1 MADKYYSILTN
12 RGKDLEAQSSAT
24 GEPVI
29 LKSFVVG
36 DGNGQAV
43 TPDPAK
49 TALVHEVYR
58 SDISSLDVSTEQSN
72 QWIAHLVLPAD
83 VGGFTVRE
91 MGLLTDA
98 GELYAVCNCA
108 A

>member
-1 MADKYYSILTN
+1 M
-12 RGKDLEAQSSAT
+12 
-24 GEPVI
+24 

-72 QWIAHLVLPAD
+72 QWI
-83 VGGFTVRE
+83 
-91 MGLLTDA
+91 
-98 GELYAVCNCA
+98 
-108 A
+108 